1 VSVAHT
7 TRMVKS
13 YRDLEIWQ
21 RAMAL
26 VTQCYRVAEGL
37 PRSEV
42 FGLALQVRRSAVS
55 VPSNI
60 AEGHGR
66 SATGDYLRHLA
77 IAHGS
82 LMELET
88 QIEIAGRLGFVK
100 DEQVAAVLR
109 ETGDLGRMIHGLVRN
124 LKARREDALLIPD

>member
-1 VSVAHT
+1 
-7 TRMVKS
+7 MPVKS
-13 YRDLEIWQ
+13 FRDLEIWQ

-26 VTQCYRVAEGL
+26 VTRCYRLAEDL
-37 PRSEV
+37 PRSEA
-42 FGLALQVRRSAVS
+42 FGLALQLRRSAVS

-66 SATGDYLRHLA
+66 SATGEYLHHLA

-88 QIEIAGRLGFVK
+88 QIEIAGRLGFASE
-100 DEQVAAVLR
+100 EQVCTILR
-109 ETGDLGRMIHGLVRN
+109 ETAELGRMIHGLSRN
-124 LKARREDALLIPD
+124 LKARRAPDS